1 MTRRPAFALGA
12 ALALLGSLL
21 VLSGCFS
28 SLPRAEF
35 TADPRFAYPPLVVQ
49 FDASASSSP
58 NGVIVAYAWDFGDG
72 AESAGVTTTHTY
84 PEKGIYTVAL
94 TVTDEAGKTD
104 SRSMNVEALNRV
116 PVALFVASVYST
128 PVRQPVRFD
137 ASDSYDPDGQ
147 IVEYLWDFGDGQVGE
162 GVLVEHEYET
172 ANGSGWRPEITLTV
186 VDDDRGEGI
195 RKQSILVV
203 GCDSCAGN

>member
-1 MTRRPAFALGA
+1 MTRRVHALGA
-12 ALALLGSLL
+12 ALALLVSLL
-21 VLSGCFS
+21 IVSGCFS
-28 SLPRAEF
+28 NLPRAEF
-35 TADPRFAYPPLVVQ
+35 TADPRFDYPPLVVQ

-72 AESAGVTTTHTY
+72 AESAGVTATHTY
-84 PEKGIYTVAL
+84 PEKGIYTVTL
-94 TVTDEAGKTD
+94 TVTDESGKTG

-147 IVEYLWDFGDGQVGE
+147 IVDYLWDFGDGQIGE

-172 ANGSGWRPEITLTV
+172 ANGSGWRPSITLTV
-186 VDDDRGEGI
+186 IDDDDG
-195 RKQSILVV
+195 QSSRTQQILVV
-203 GCDSCAGN
+203 GCDSCSGN